1 MWRIGIGH
9 LVVLLFYRCINSCNK
24 CKLCSRWHWQRC
36 TWSDQWSSWIS
47 WLPVFSLRYDR
58 KEKFCMRASHLKV
71 PSWSL
76 VWNELLT
83 KKLPI
88 FLSRLN
94 EIREG
99 CEKIVPVSESFW
111 SNLTFLRM
119 TNLTT
124 QMWGWN
130 VRVNGMRSVFSF
142 YAVCSVDCRS
152 ICWAQWWPAWTTET
166 SHVYRKTG
174 ILLLIFSEKSE
185 SSLHKR
191 ISLRN
196 CEKGMKYLTC
206 DGWKDKCNK

>member
-142 YAVCSVDCRS
+142 YAVCSADCRS
-152 ICWAQWWPAWTTET
+152 ICCARWWPAWTTG
-166 SHVYRKTG
+166 TG
-174 ILLLIFSEKSE
+174 
-185 SSLHKR
+185 
-191 ISLRN
+191 
-196 CEKGMKYLTC
+196 
-206 DGWKDKCNK
+206 